1 MSGDQRFLCIK
12 SGILILFRKEPI
24 AIMADNESIFYQ
36 VRVPEHHQNFVRDL
50 WLENNNI
57 GCEPSEN

>member
-1 MSGDQRFLCIK
+1 M
-12 SGILILFRKEPI
+12 LFRKEPI